1 MVAESK
7 MLKHINYLLI
17 GVYFMLSGSILFA
30 ENSGYVERSKLMQN
44 IRLEFSVLAR
54 MSREK
59 IEFDESLATSA
70 RLNLL
75 RFAASTPAIFEDDDL
90 PINSEALPAIWENWD
105 DFVSKSEDLEFAL
118 EGVDTSTLIDLR
130 ASLGNVGA
138 ACGSCHQKYR
148 MN

>member
-1 MVAESK
+1 
-7 MLKHINYLLI
+7 MLKRINYLLI
-17 GVYFMLSGSILFA
+17 GAYFILGGSILFA
-30 ENSGYVERSKLMQN
+30 ENSAYVERSKLMQN

-59 IEFDESLATSA
+59 VEFDESLATSA

-105 DFVSKSEDLEFAL
+105 DFLSKSEDLEFAL

-130 ASLGNVGA
+130 GSLGNVGA

>member
-1 MVAESK
+1 
-7 MLKHINYLLI
+7 MLKRINYLLI
-17 GVYFMLSGSILFA
+17 GVSFMLSGSILFA

-59 IEFDESLATSA
+59 IEFNENLAESA

-75 RFAASTPAIFEDDDL
+75 KLAASTPAIFEDDDL

-105 DFVSKSEDLEFAL
+105 DFVSKSEDFEFVL

-130 ASLGNVGA
+130 DSLVNVGA
-138 ACGSCHQKYR
+138 ACGACHQKYR

>member
-1 MVAESK
+1 
-7 MLKHINYLLI
+7 MLKRINYLLI
-17 GVYFMLSGSILFA
+17 GAYFILGGSILFA
-30 ENSGYVERSKLMQN
+30 ESSGYVERSKLMQN

-59 IEFDESLATSA
+59 IEFDEGLATSA

-75 RFAASTPAIFEDDDL
+75 KFAVSTPDIFEDDDL

>member
-1 MVAESK
+1 
-7 MLKHINYLLI
+7 MLKHINYILI
-17 GVYFMLSGSILFA
+17 GVSFMLSGSILFA

-59 IEFDESLATSA
+59 IEFDESLATSS

-90 PINSEALPAIWENWD
+90 PINSEASPTIWENWD

>member
-1 MVAESK
+1 

-17 GVYFMLSGSILFA
+17 GVFFMLSGSILFA

-75 RFAASTPAIFEDDDL
+75 KFAVSTPDIFEDDDL
-90 PINSEALPAIWENWD
+90 PINSEASPTIWENWD

>member
-1 MVAESK
+1 
-7 MLKHINYLLI
+7 MLKRINYLLM
-17 GVYFMLSGSILFA
+17 GVTFMLSGSLLLA

-75 RFAASTPAIFEDDDL
+75 KFAASTPAVFEDDDL
-90 PINSEALPAIWENWD
+90 PINSEALPIIWENWD
-105 DFVSKSEDLEFAL
+105 DFLSKSEDLEFAL
-118 EGVDTSTLIDLR
+118 EGIDTSTLVDLR
-130 ASLGNVGA
+130 GSLGNVGA

>member
-1 MVAESK
+1 
-7 MLKHINYLLI
+7 MLKGFIYPLMSAF
-17 GVYFMLSGSILFA
+17 FMFMSSILFA
-30 ENSGYVERSKLMQN
+30 ADSGYVERSKLMQN

-59 IEFDESLATSA
+59 IEFDESLAESA

-75 RFAASTPAIFEDDDL
+75 KLAASTLTIFEDDDL

-105 DFVSKSEDLEFAL
+105 NFVSKSEDLEFVL

-130 ASLGNVGA
+130 DSLRNVGA
-138 ACGSCHQKYR
+138 ACGACHQKYR

>member
-1 MVAESK
+1 
-7 MLKHINYLLI
+7 MLKRINYLLI
-17 GVYFMLSGSILFA
+17 GVSFMLSGSILFA
-30 ENSGYVERSKLMQN
+30 ENSGYVERSKLMQT

-75 RFAASTPAIFEDDDL
+75 KFAVSTPDIFEDDDL
-90 PINSEALPAIWENWD
+90 PINSEASPTIWENWD

>member
-1 MVAESK
+1 
-7 MLKHINYLLI
+7 
-17 GVYFMLSGSILFA
+17 
-30 ENSGYVERSKLMQN
+30 MQN

-90 PINSEALPAIWENWD
+90 PINSEALPEIWENWD

-130 ASLGNVGA
+130 ASLGNVCA

>member
-1 MVAESK
+1 
-7 MLKHINYLLI
+7 MLKHSNYLLI
-17 GVYFMLSGSILFA
+17 GVFFMLSGSILFA

-105 DFVSKSEDLEFAL
+105 DFLSKSEDLEFAL
-118 EGVDTSTLIDLR
+118 EGIDTSTLIDLR
-130 ASLGNVGA
+130 GSLGNVGA

>member
-1 MVAESK
+1 
-7 MLKHINYLLI
+7 MLKHINYILT
-17 GVYFMLSGSILFA
+17 GVSFMLSGSILFA

-59 IEFDESLATSA
+59 IEFDESLATSS

-130 ASLGNVGA
+130 TSLGNVGA

>member
-1 MVAESK
+1 MS
-7 MLKHINYLLI
+7 
-17 GVYFMLSGSILFA
+17 SGSILFA
-30 ENSGYVERSKLMQN
+30 ADSGYVARSKLMQN
-44 IRLEFSVLAR
+44 IRTEFSVLAR

-59 IEFDESLATSA
+59 IEFDKSLAESA

-75 RFAASTPAIFEDDDL
+75 KFAASTPVIFEDDDL
-90 PINSEALPAIWENWD
+90 PINSEALPAIWQNWD
-105 DFVSKSEDLEFAL
+105 DFVSKSEDLEFVL

-130 ASLGNVGA
+130 GSLGNVGA

>member
-1 MVAESK
+1 
-7 MLKHINYLLI
+7 MLKHSNYLLI
-17 GVYFMLSGSILFA
+17 GVFFMLSGSILFA

-44 IRLEFSVLAR
+44 IRLEFSVLVR

>member
-1 MVAESK
+1 
-7 MLKHINYLLI
+7 MLKRINYLLI
-17 GVYFMLSGSILFA
+17 GVTFMLSGSILFA

>member
-1 MVAESK
+1 MS
-7 MLKHINYLLI
+7 
-17 GVYFMLSGSILFA
+17 SGSILFA
-30 ENSGYVERSKLMQN
+30 ADSGYAARSKLMQN
-44 IRLEFSVLAR
+44 IRTEFSVLAR

-59 IEFDESLATSA
+59 IEFDKSLAESA

-75 RFAASTPAIFEDDDL
+75 KLAASTPVIFEDDDL
-90 PINSEALPAIWENWD
+90 PINSEALPAIWQNWD
-105 DFVSKSEDLEFAL
+105 DFVSKSEDLEFVL

-130 ASLGNVGA
+130 SSLGNVGA

>member
-1 MVAESK
+1 

-17 GVYFMLSGSILFA
+17 GVSFMLSGSILFA

-59 IEFDESLATSA
+59 IEFNENLAESA

-75 RFAASTPAIFEDDDL
+75 KLAASTPAIFEDDDL

-105 DFVSKSEDLEFAL
+105 DFVSKSEDLEFVL

-130 ASLGNVGA
+130 GSLGNVGA

>member
-1 MVAESK
+1 
-7 MLKHINYLLI
+7 MLKGIIYIL
-17 GVYFMLSGSILFA
+17 MSIFFIFISSVLFA
-30 ENSGYVERSKLMQN
+30 ADSGYVERSKLMQN

-59 IEFDESLATSA
+59 IEFDESLAETA

-75 RFAASTPAIFEDDDL
+75 KLAASTPAIFEDDDL

-105 DFVSKSEDLEFAL
+105 DFVSKSEDLEFVL

-130 ASLGNVGA
+130 GSLGNVGA
-138 ACGSCHQKYR
+138 ACGSCPEFS
-148 MN
+148 

>member
-1 MVAESK
+1 
-7 MLKHINYLLI
+7 MLKSIIYLLMSVFFI
-17 GVYFMLSGSILFA
+17 FISSILFA
-30 ENSGYVERSKLMQN
+30 ADSGYVERSKLMQN

-59 IEFDESLATSA
+59 IEFDESLAEST

-75 RFAASTPAIFEDDDL
+75 KFAASTPAIFDDDDL

-105 DFVSKSEDLEFAL
+105 DFVSKSEDLEFVL
-118 EGVDTSTLIDLR
+118 EGVDTSTLLDLR
-130 ASLGNVGA
+130 DSLGNVGA
-138 ACGSCHQKYR
+138 ACGSCHQKYG

>member
-1 MVAESK
+1 
-7 MLKHINYLLI
+7 MLKGIIYLLMSEF
-17 GVYFMLSGSILFA
+17 FMFISSILFA
-30 ENSGYVERSKLMQN
+30 ADSGYVERSKLMQN

-59 IEFDESLATSA
+59 IEFDESLAESA

-75 RFAASTPAIFEDDDL
+75 KLAASTPAIFEHDDL

-105 DFVSKSEDLEFAL
+105 DFVSKSEDLEFVL

-130 ASLGNVGA
+130 GSLGNVGA

>member
-1 MVAESK
+1 

-17 GVYFMLSGSILFA
+17 GVSFMLSGSILFA

-130 ASLGNVGA
+130 DSLRNVGA

>member
-1 MVAESK
+1 MEIK
-7 MLKHINYLLI
+7 MLKRINCLLI
-17 GVYFMLSGSILFA
+17 GVSFMLSGSILFA
-30 ENSGYVERSKLMQN
+30 ENNGYVERSKLMQN

-75 RFAASTPAIFEDDDL
+75 KFAASTPAIFEDDDL

-118 EGVDTSTLIDLR
+118 EGIETSTLIDLR
-130 ASLGNVGA
+130 GSLGNVGA

>member
-1 MVAESK
+1 MTESK

-17 GVYFMLSGSILFA
+17 GVSFMLSGSILFA

-59 IEFDESLATSA
+59 IEFDESLATSS

-105 DFVSKSEDLEFAL
+105 DFVSKTEDLEFAL

>member
-1 MVAESK
+1 
-7 MLKHINYLLI
+7 MLKHINYILI
-17 GVYFMLSGSILFA
+17 GVSFMLSGSILFA

-105 DFVSKSEDLEFAL
+105 DFLSKSEDLEFAL

-130 ASLGNVGA
+130 GSLGNVGA

>member
-1 MVAESK
+1 
-7 MLKHINYLLI
+7 MLKHINYILI
-17 GVYFMLSGSILFA
+17 GVSFVLSGSILFA

-59 IEFDESLATSA
+59 IEFNENLAKSA

-75 RFAASTPAIFEDDDL
+75 KLAASTPAIFEDDDL

-105 DFVSKSEDLEFAL
+105 DFVSKSEDLEFVL

-130 ASLGNVGA
+130 GSLGNVGA

>member
-1 MVAESK
+1 
-7 MLKHINYLLI
+7 MLKRINYLLI
-17 GVYFMLSGSILFA
+17 GVSFMLSGSILFA

-90 PINSEALPAIWENWD
+90 PINSEALPAIWENWN
-105 DFVSKSEDLEFAL
+105 DFLSKSEDFEFAL

-130 ASLGNVGA
+130 GSLGNVGA

>member
-1 MVAESK
+1 
-7 MLKHINYLLI
+7 MLKRINCLLI
-17 GVYFMLSGSILFA
+17 GVSFMLSGSILFA

-90 PINSEALPAIWENWD
+90 SINSEALPAIWENWD

-130 ASLGNVGA
+130 TSLGNVGA

>member
-1 MVAESK
+1 MENLI
-7 MLKHINYLLI
+7 LKIVVYLLPSAF
-17 GVYFMLSGSILFA
+17 FMFFSSILFA
-30 ENSGYVERSKLMQN
+30 ADSGYVERSKLMQN

-59 IEFDESLATSA
+59 IEFDKSLAESA
-70 RLNLL
+70 RINLL
-75 RFAASTPAIFEDDDL
+75 KLAASTPTIFEDDDL

-105 DFVSKSEDLEFAL
+105 DFISKSEDLEFVL
-118 EGVDTSTLIDLR
+118 EGVDTSTLIGLR
-130 ASLGNVGA
+130 GSLGNVSA